1 MALTVETGEGI
12 TGADAYESVADTL
25 ARLTAKG
32 MQSFAGF
39 PLVRREQI
47 IRTETAAVD
56 SFLQAYQTG
65 RRESDDQGLLF
76 PRIDTFFAD
85 RRRIERNT
93 IPDDLKEGLALRVE
107 SFAERQCPPGEK
119 QGGPES
125 FREQSGR
132 GFVHLKRFLDRGP

>member
-1 MALTVETGEGI
+1 MALTVETGEGVQ
-12 TGADAYESVADTL
+12 GADAYESAADTL

-32 MQSFAGF
+32 MQAFASF

-47 IRTETAAVD
+47 IRTETASVD

-65 RRESDDQGLLF
+65 RRESDEQGLLF
-76 PRIDTFFAD
+76 PRVDTFFAD

-107 SFAERQCPPGEK
+107 SFSERQCPAGES
-119 QGGPES
+119 QDEPDS

-132 GFVHLKRFLDRGP
+132 GFVHLERFLDRGP